1 MKTRAQ
7 VLVEGEVQGVF
18 FRQETKRKAEN
29 LNVKGWVRNRY
40 DGGVEALFEGEDK
53 DVQAM
58 VEFCRRGPSN
68 AVVKGIEVKSER
80 YMGEFT
86 DFTIRYY

>member
-29 LNVKGWVRNRY
+29 LNVKGWIRNRY

>member
-7 VLVEGEVQGVF
+7 VLVEGEVQNVF

-29 LNVKGWVRNRY
+29 LTVKGWIRNRY
-40 DGGVEALFEGEDK
+40 DGGVEALFEGENK

-58 VEFCRRGPSN
+58 VEFCKRGPSN

>member
-29 LNVKGWVRNRY
+29 LTVKGWIRNRY
-40 DGGVEALFEGEDK
+40 DGGVEALFEGENK

-58 VEFCRRGPSN
+58 VEFCKRGPSN
-68 AVVKGIEVKSER
+68 AVVKGIEVQSER
-80 YMGEFT
+80 YTGEFT

>member
-1 MKTRAQ
+1 
-7 VLVEGEVQGVF
+7 VLVEGEVQGIF

-29 LNVKGWVRNRY
+29 LNVKGWVRNRH

-68 AVVKGIEVKSER
+68 AIVTDVEVKSER
-80 YMGEFT
+80 YTGEFT